1 MEIGRIFLVTQCPKK
16 MSREYKKQLI
26 LLLKDMLLKEIDIS
40 LPKSTPALKIKRSHK
55 LLPISHAP
63 QTHSSGIV
71 YVVLVVPM
79 LVLFIVGIFS
89 WSMYI
94 GNCFNSKSLN
104 MYQPQPKLM

>member
-79 LVLFIVGIFS
+79 LVLFIVGIIF
-89 WSMYI
+89 MVHVHR
-94 GNCFNSKSLN
+94 
-104 MYQPQPKLM
+104 KLFQFKIIKHVSATA